1 MELLQPI
8 TAEILVY
15 EKLIKP
21 VEMESSICICYLH
34 QKNQP
39 ELIMPY
45 ATF

>member
-8 TAEILVY
+8 TVKILVY

-21 VEMESSICICYLH
+21 VEMELCICISYLH
-34 QKNQP
+34 PKNLP